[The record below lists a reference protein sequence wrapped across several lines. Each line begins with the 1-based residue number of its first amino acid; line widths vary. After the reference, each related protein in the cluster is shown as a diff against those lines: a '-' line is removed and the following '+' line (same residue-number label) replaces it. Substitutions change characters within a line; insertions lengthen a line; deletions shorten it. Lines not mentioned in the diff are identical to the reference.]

1 MALTANMPVGTQHSD
16 VPDCMMCGD
25 HLCMLEEIRDPRM
38 GKPWETLQL
47 PRCMFGVPAS
57 SVRRVQL

>member
-47 PRCMFGVPAS
+47 PRCMYGP
-57 SVRRVQL
+57 RL